1 MSINGVNKQQLNQF
15 LASGVQT
22 GEKAERQPDFN
33 RYLNQ
38 AQDLAVSSRPSSPEA
53 KKQLETINSLAQ
65 LELMKLNSMLL
76 NAFSGGGESGAGSL
90 GGLSA
95 GDELTGWLRALGLMG
110 GNQDQVN
117 GDVSFWNEEKQNLQ
131 SLEPWPKDMEGIVHR
146 AAMENDLDPE
156 LIRAVIKT
164 ESNFD
169 ASVTSKAG
177 AMGLMQLMPGTA
189 RDLGVDDPFDPV
201 QNVSG
206 GSRYLRQMID
216 RYSGDLE
223 KALAAYNW
231 GPGSLDRSTGKLPD
245 ETERYVSL
253 VTQRYKGFL
262 GSKKS

>member
-1 MSINGVNKQQLNQF
+1 MSINGVKQLINQF
-15 LASGVQT
+15 PASGVQNGT
-22 GEKAERQPDFN
+22 MAERQPDFN
-33 RYLNQ
+33 QYLNQ
-38 AQDLAVSSRPSSPEA
+38 TRDLAVSSRPSSPEA

-76 NAFSGGGESGAGSL
+76 NAFSGGGSGDAGGL

-95 GDELTGWLRALGLMG
+95 GDELTGWLQALGLMG
-110 GNQDQVN
+110 GNQDPAQ
-117 GDVSFWNEEKQNLQ
+117 GDASSLREEKYNFQ
-131 SLEPWPKDMEGIVHR
+131 SLEPWPKDMEGIVRR
-146 AAMENDLDPE
+146 AAKENDLDPE

-169 ASVTSKAG
+169 ASAISKAG

-189 RDLGVDDPFDPV
+189 KDLGVDDPFDPV

-206 GSRYLRQMID
+206 GSRYLRQMLD
-216 RYSGDLE
+216 RYSGDVE

-231 GPGSLDRSTGKLPD
+231 GPGALDRSTGTLPD

-253 VTQRYKGFL
+253 VTQRYRGFL
-262 GSKKS
+262 DSGKS